1 MCRHILKTEDLTTLK
16 LHISFAPNTCT
27 LKLLKNNNQENL
39 KCIAT
44 GLIVNENHCIH
55 KWNDMVYMQSDTQ
68 VSMATNIYIYSCR
81 DNKETFVINLFNP
94 INVIDVYFY
103 SN

>member
-1 MCRHILKTEDLTTLK
+1 MCRHILTTEDLTTLK

-44 GLIVNENHCIH
+44 GLIVNEKHCIH
-55 KWNDMVYMQSDTQ
+55 KCNDMVYMQSDTQ